1 MRHLVLSAAL
11 SLAPFAAAAQPTP
24 DPVPSA
30 TPVVAAER
38 AFAADFPAMGLG
50 GSFRKWST
58 PDAVLIGGGGP
69 IRSGDAF
76 ADASDVRGPD
86 EPLIE
91 WWPTFAG
98 VAMSG
103 EMGFTTGPAA
113 RDGAR
118 YGHYFTV
125 WVRQADGAWRWV
137 YDGGSGADAAAQPG
151 PDSEPLILPTAT
163 VGSAGPEAAMAEVT
177 ALEAALAS
185 ALAVDQK
192 AAHLSALADDGRLY
206 VAPLAP
212 AQGRDAFAAALDAWP
227 TTFEVGAALGGGASQ
242 AGDMVWTYGPVAWTR
257 DGQART
263 GWYVRLW
270 QKRSRRPSGGWRIVV
285 AQLISAPP
293 PSQGG

>member
-1 MRHLVLSAAL
+1 MRHLMLAGIACLVPLTASAQTAPEPAPSAA
-11 SLAPFAAAAQPTP
+11 
-24 DPVPSA
+24 
-30 TPVVAAER
+30 PVVAAER

-69 IRSGDAF
+69 IVSGTAF
-76 ADASDVRGPD
+76 ADASNVRGPD

-125 WVRQADGAWRWV
+125 WVRQPGGEWRWV
-137 YDGGSGADAAAQPG
+137 YDGGSGADASTQPG
-151 PDSEPLILPTAT
+151 PDSEPLILPVAT
-163 VGSAGPEAAMAEVT
+163 VGSNTPEAAMAEVAAVEATLALT
-177 ALEAALAS
+177 ALT
-185 ALAVDQK
+185 DQK
-192 AAHLSALADDGRLY
+192 AAHLSVLAGDGRLY
-206 VAPLAP
+206 TAPLPP
-212 AQGRDAFAAALDAWP
+212 AQGQTAFPTALDAWP
-227 TTFEVGAALGGGASQ
+227 AAFDFGPSLGGGASR
-242 AGDMVWTYGPVAWTR
+242 AGDMVWTYGPASWTR
-257 DGQART
+257 DGQARN

-270 QKRSRRPSGGWRIVV
+270 QKRPPGLNGGWRIVV
-285 AQLISAPP
+285 AQLVAAPP